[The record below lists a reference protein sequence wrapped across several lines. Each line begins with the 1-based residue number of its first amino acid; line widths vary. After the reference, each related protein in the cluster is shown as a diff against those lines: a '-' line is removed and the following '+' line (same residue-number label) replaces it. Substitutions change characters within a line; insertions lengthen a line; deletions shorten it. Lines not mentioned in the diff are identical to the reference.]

1 MTAEYENDQEQLMFK
16 QQGILYVVATPIGNL
31 EDMTPRGIATLQ
43 NVDLILAED
52 TRHSGGL
59 LKKFGITTSM
69 KAYHDHNERKIAEDL
84 IKRIQAGESMAL
96 ISDAGT
102 PLVSDPGYYLLSLAQ
117 QANIQVIPIPGVCA
131 LIAGLSA
138 SGLASDRFTFNGFL
152 PAKKTAR
159 LKTLQT
165 LKQAS
170 ATQIFYEAPHRL
182 SACISDLKAVFG
194 SNRLACI
201 ARELTKIYET
211 IRTESLQE
219 LEQWLENDPGQ
230 CRGEIVIMVEGFQ
243 AEDQE
248 EDGEPERILEILLE
262 SLPPSQ
268 AVAAAVKI
276 TGAKKNQLYKLA
288 QDKTDQD

>member
-1 MTAEYENDQEQLMFK
+1 MARKQDQEQ
-16 QQGILYVVATPIGNL
+16 QSGILYVVATPIGNL
-31 EDMTPRGIATLQ
+31 DDMTPRGIATLQ

-69 KAYHDHNERKIAEDL
+69 KACHDHNERKVAADL
-84 IKRIQAGESMAL
+84 IERIQAGESMAL

-102 PLVSDPGYYLLSLAQ
+102 PLVSDPGYYLLSLARQ
-117 QANIQVIPIPGVCA
+117 VDIQVIPIPGVCA
-131 LIAGLSA
+131 LIAALSV

-152 PAKKTAR
+152 PAKKMAR
-159 LKTLQT
+159 LKTLQA
-165 LKQAS
+165 LKAES

-182 SACISDLKAVFG
+182 AACISDLKEIFG
-194 SNRLACI
+194 SKRLACI

-211 IRTESLQE
+211 IRSESLQE

-230 CRGEIVIMVEGFQ
+230 CRGEIVILVEGFQ
-243 AEDQE
+243 QEDQK

-268 AVAAAVKI
+268 AVAVAVKI

-288 QDKTDQD
+288 QEKIDQEK

>member
-1 MTAEYENDQEQLMFK
+1 MTEPEPKEDQKSE
-16 QQGILYVVATPIGNL
+16 GILYVVATPIGNL
-31 EDMTPRGIATLQ
+31 GDMTPRAIETLQ

-69 KAYHDHNERKIAEDL
+69 KAYHDHNERQMASGIIERL
-84 IKRIQAGESMAL
+84 QGGSNMAL

-117 QANIQVIPIPGVCA
+117 QAKIQIIPIPGVSA
-131 LIAGLSA
+131 LIAALST

-152 PAKKTAR
+152 PAKQTAR
-159 LKTLQT
+159 QKKLQALKTET
-165 LKQAS
+165 

-182 SACISDLKAVFG
+182 AVCISDLKEVFG
-194 SNRLACI
+194 SKRNACI

-211 IRTESLQE
+211 IRTESLEE

-230 CRGEIVIMVEGFQ
+230 CRGEIVIVVEG
-243 AEDQE
+243 AEETDQN
-248 EDGEPERILEILLE
+248 DDSDQERILSILLE
-262 SLPPSQ
+262 SLSPSQ

-276 TGAKKNQLYKLA
+276 TGGKKNQLYKLA
-288 QDKTDQD
+288 QQLAGKGS